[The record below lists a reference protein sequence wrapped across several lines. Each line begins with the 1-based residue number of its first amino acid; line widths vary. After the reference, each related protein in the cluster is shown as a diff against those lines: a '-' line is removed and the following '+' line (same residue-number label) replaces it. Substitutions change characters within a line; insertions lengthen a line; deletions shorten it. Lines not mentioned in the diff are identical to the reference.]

1 MRNLTKSEKL
11 MVKENF
17 DYQIGGILNMIEDRG
32 LEAANITSVADAKK
46 IVEDI
51 ANIALNGMRNKSKEI
66 CFTSTELKTF
76 IDKLTISAIKELEE
90 AIEYEL

>member
-11 MVKENF
+11 AVKENF
-17 DYQIGGILNMIEDRG
+17 DYQIGGVLNMIEDEG
-32 LEAANITSVADAKK
+32 LEAANIKSVADAEK

-51 ANIALNGMRNKSKEI
+51 VNITLNEMRNKSKEI

-76 IDKLTISAIKELEE
+76 IDKLTISAIKELKE
-90 AIEYEL
+90 AIEHEL

>member
-51 ANIALNGMRNKSKEI
+51 ANIALNEMRNKSKEI